1 MNEMMM
7 MNEYFQH
14 LFVVAVQVLN
24 IEYFSRK
31 KNICTC
37 IVSFEWYLPTVV
49 DCNNWLKLIVSEE
62 ETGVWITALL
72 SDDIVEL
79 LLLFVVC
86 VRSKSDVDDVLKRKF
101 SKPGGGGPIDCC
113 LQTKSLTWFK
123 KTSSNVL
130 FDVSLL
136 LSIEL
141 FDVVVCVNDDD
152 DDDGVVVTRDETN
165 KAAKSA
171 SVKL

>member
-1 MNEMMM
+1 M
-7 MNEYFQH
+7 
-14 LFVVAVQVLN
+14 
-24 IEYFSRK
+24 
-31 KNICTC
+31 
-37 IVSFEWYLPTVV
+37 
-49 DCNNWLKLIVSEE
+49 IVSEE
-62 ETGVWITALL
+62 ETGVCITALL
-72 SDDIVEL
+72 IDDIVEL

-86 VRSKSDVDDVLKRKF
+86 VRSKSDVDEVLKRKF

-113 LQTKSLTWFK
+113 LQTKSVTWFK

-152 DDDGVVVTRDETN
+152 DVGVVVTRDETN